1 LRLKLKMEKKHVEL
15 SVKDKR
21 VLHELLKKGS
31 MKSRTYKRVIGLLEL
46 DKGQTYK
53 LVKSIAM
60 LSTNSL
66 GKLSKRYRTEGLE
79 CLYDNPRPGRPIKI
93 SQALEDQLTVLS
105 CSEAPDGYS
114 QWSLRLLADKMVELG
129 HCESISHTQ
138 VGNVLKK
145 RK

>member
-1 LRLKLKMEKKHVEL
+1 M
-15 SVKDKR
+15 SDKS

-31 MKSRTYKRVIGLLEL
+31 MKSRTYKRVMGLLEL
-46 DKGQTYK
+46 DKGQTLK
-53 LVKSIAM
+53 SVKSIAM
-60 LSTNSL
+60 LSANSL
-66 GKLSKRYRTEGLE
+66 GKLAKRYKSEGLA

-93 SQALEDQLTVLS
+93 NQSQKDQLTVLS
-105 CSEAPDGYS
+105 CSEAPKGYS
-114 QWSLRLLADKMVELG
+114 QWSLRLLADKMIELG